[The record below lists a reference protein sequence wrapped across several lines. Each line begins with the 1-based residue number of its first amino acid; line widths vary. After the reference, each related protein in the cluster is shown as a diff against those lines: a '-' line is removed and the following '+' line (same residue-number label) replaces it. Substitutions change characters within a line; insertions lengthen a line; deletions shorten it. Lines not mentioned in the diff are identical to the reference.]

1 VTTVDV
7 GVVRSIFRFPVKSM
21 LGESLDRV
29 AIDGGGVVGDRR
41 YALVDDETGKVVS
54 VKRPKWWARMF
65 ELAARTSGNTVE
77 VHFPDGVSLAID
89 DPELRVR
96 LSDFFGRA
104 VSITSTL
111 PPGATFDEVWL
122 RELKNDID
130 PFLDT
135 PSRIEDGDEMID
147 GGLMG
152 LTGQFFNALPIHV
165 VTTSTTR
172 RLSALAPGSRFDPHR
187 FRPNIVLETSGEGF
201 IENAWA
207 GHVLR
212 IGSVELGVA
221 LAVPRCVM
229 TTLAQGDLP
238 ADTNV
243 LRTISR
249 HNAVDIGIGSPP
261 APCVGVYTDVTV
273 DGEIAVG
280 MPAVLESRSTVARD

>member
-1 VTTVDV
+1 MTGVEV
-7 GVVRSIFRFPVKSM
+7 GVVQAIYRFPVKSM
-21 LGESLDRV
+21 LGEALDRV
-29 AIDGGGVVGDRR
+29 TIDGGGVAGDRR

-65 ELAARTSGNTVE
+65 ELSARTSSDIVE
-77 VHFPDGVSLAID
+77 VHFPDGASFSIE

-96 LSDFFGRA
+96 LSEFFGRA
-104 VSITSTL
+104 VSVVSVP
-111 PPGATFDEVWL
+111 PPGATFDEVWV
-122 RELKNDID
+122 RDLKNNID
-130 PFLDT
+130 PFLGMQ
-135 PSRIEDGDEMID
+135 SRVEDGDEMID
-147 GGLMG
+147 GGFMG
-152 LTGQFFNALPIHV
+152 VTGQFFNGLPIHV

-172 RLSALAPGSRFDPHR
+172 RLSELAPDSRFDPHR

-207 GHVLR
+207 GQRLC
-212 IGSVELGVA
+212 IGSAEFGVA

-238 ADTNV
+238 ADADV

-249 HNAVDIGIGSPP
+249 HNAIDIGLGGPP
-261 APCVGVYTDVTV
+261 APCVGVYTDVAV

-280 MPAVLESRSTVARD
+280 MSAVLEARPVSAQ

>member
-1 VTTVDV
+1 MTTVDV
-7 GVVRSIFRFPVKSM
+7 GVVQSIFRFPVKSM

-54 VKRPKWWARMF
+54 VKRPKWWARV
-65 ELAARTSGNTVE
+65 ELAARTSGDTVE
-77 VHFPDGVSLAID
+77 VHFPDGVSLAVD
-89 DPELRVR
+89 DPELHVR
-96 LSDFFGRA
+96 LSEFFGRD
-104 VSITSTL
+104 VSIASTP

-122 RELKNDID
+122 RDLKNDID
-130 PFLDT
+130 PFLDM
-135 PSRIEDGDEMID
+135 PSRMEDGDEMID

-152 LTGQFFNALPIHV
+152 VTGRFFNALPIHV

-172 RLSALAPGSRFDPHR
+172 HLSTLAPGSRFDPHR

-201 IENAWA
+201 IENTWA
-207 GHVLR
+207 GRVLR
-212 IGSVELGVA
+212 IGKVELGVA

-261 APCVGVYTDVTV
+261 APCVGVYADVKGH
-273 DGEIAVG
+273 GEIRGWYARR
-280 MPAVLESRSTVARD
+280 SRISSTP